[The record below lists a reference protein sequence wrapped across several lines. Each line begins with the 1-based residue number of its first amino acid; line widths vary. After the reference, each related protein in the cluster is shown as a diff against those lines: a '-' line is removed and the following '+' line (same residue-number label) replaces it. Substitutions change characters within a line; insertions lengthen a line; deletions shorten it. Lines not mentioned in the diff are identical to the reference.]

1 MLFSTIL
8 PRWPMNDSSYF
19 FRLDRSKISSR
30 CIKLLITRKKSI
42 DFISKLT
49 RKISKCCLSSPYS
62 PCMGSI
68 HRIRTIGREKR
79 ICIYPAVL
87 ISKISSS
94 TKDDQPPI
102 RRPNR
107 PRSIILPTKRLGRVF
122 SPSFSDFLL
131 LSRSRF
137 EIGRFIELMGLRR
150 GPSRE
155 RKELNHYT
163 FTIRFLCYLL
173 YIYLLHIIVGEYIT
187 I

>member
-1 MLFSTIL
+1 
-8 PRWPMNDSSYF
+8 
-19 FRLDRSKISSR
+19 
-30 CIKLLITRKKSI
+30 
-42 DFISKLT
+42 
-49 RKISKCCLSSPYS
+49 
-62 PCMGSI
+62 MGSI

-137 EIGRFIELMGLRR
+137 DIGRFIELMGLRR
-150 GPSRE
+150 GTSRE
-155 RKELNHYT
+155 RKELKHYA
-163 FTIRFLCYLL
+163 FTIRFSFATCYTYTCYTLL
-173 YIYLLHIIVGEYIT
+173 QVNMYDIEA
-187 I
+187 

>member
-1 MLFSTIL
+1 
-8 PRWPMNDSSYF
+8 MNDSSYF

-30 CIKLLITRKKSI
+30 YIKLLIARKKSI

-49 RKISKCCLSSPYS
+49 RKISSCCLSSLYS
-62 PCMGSI
+62 PCMGSV

-137 EIGRFIELMGLRR
+137 SRFIELMGLRR
-150 GPSRE
+150 GTSRE
-155 RKELNHYT
+155 RKELKHYA

-173 YIYLLHIIVGEYIT
+173 YIYLLHVITSECIT